1 MNVRLVAK
9 NVSAFLMILSLP
21 ILMGF
26 SKTPIVDLVPE
37 GDEVP
42 MGDCKNHN
50 PLKNP
55 HFGDLHVHT
64 EYSFDAVTFGTR
76 NDPSDAYKF
85 AKGEPL
91 TLPFTEEYG
100 EAQQVIQ
107 LDRPLDFTA
116 VTDHAEGLAPA
127 NICYNLDSLWYFAPY
142 CFVIRG
148 SGKGNQPIDT
158 LSFLAGGYPMFL
170 PGGVLESTLC
180 EFNPGLCKDRKIN
193 VWNRIQNIAEE
204 HYDRTTDCN
213 FTTFVAYEYTGVPLL
228 NNQHRNVIFK
238 NGDVPETPIDY
249 LRADK
254 DYELWNLLDQE
265 CTDAEGECEVLAIPH
280 NQNVSGG
287 TMFVPSVKSEPYTE
301 EIALQR
307 QRLEPLVEIYQH
319 KGDSE
324 CTNSK
329 AHPLGSQDELC
340 EFDKL
345 VRNACEGDEE
355 EGETCTPLCSDLKIP
370 VGGFVGLCV
379 DPGDFVR
386 GTLKKGL
393 LEKDRI
399 GVDPFKTGFI
409 GSTDTHNA
417 TPGAVAENEFYGNA
431 GFNDD
436 LLEDRLGNIGLVST
450 IDELLGGALDSV
462 IDISDAGSFT
472 LNFSPGGLAVVWAEQ
487 NTRTALF
494 ESMQNKETYATS
506 GTRII
511 TRFFGGWD
519 YSEQLCDSVDFVEQG
534 YAQGVPMGGDLSQRP
549 ASAEAPVFAVS
560 AQMDLGSDKT
570 PGTPLQRIQII
581 KGWEENGEAFERVF
595 DIAGDPDNGAS
606 VNTETCERQGTGFEQ
621 LCSVWQDPD
630 FDANQNAFYYAKV
643 VENPTCRW
651 HRMQCNEKFARENL
665 SCEDLDPNSPLYKC
679 CETDVPDTVQE
690 TAWTSPIWFSAED

>member
-1 MNVRLVAK
+1 MNVQRFVKKLTGILV
-9 NVSAFLMILSLP
+9 VLSVP
-21 ILMGF
+21 ALMGF
-26 SKTPIVDLVPE
+26 SKTPIIDIDPK
-37 GDEVP
+37 GQEVP
-42 MGDCKNHN
+42 IGDCKNHN

-76 NDPSDAYKF
+76 NDPSDAYRF

-91 TLPFTEEYG
+91 TMPFTEQYG
-100 EAQQVIQ
+100 EDLQVMQ
-107 LDRPLDFTA
+107 LERPLDFTA

-127 NICYNLDSLWYFAPY
+127 DICYNLDSLWYFAPY

-170 PGGVLESTLC
+170 PGGLIESTLC
-180 EFNPGLCKDRKIN
+180 ELNPDLCHARKMN
-193 VWNRIQNIAEE
+193 VWRRIQNIAEE
-204 HYDRTTDCN
+204 HYDRSTDCN

-228 NNQHRNVIFK
+228 NNQHRNVIFN
-238 NGDVPETPIDY
+238 NGDVPEMPIDY

-265 CTDAEGECEVLAIPH
+265 CTEAGIGCEVLAIPH

-287 TMFVPSVKSEPYTE
+287 TMFVPSVESEPYTA

-329 AHPLGSQDELC
+329 QHPLASQDELC

-345 VRNACEGDEE
+345 VRDTCEGDEE
-355 EGETCTPLCSDLKIP
+355 EGETCTPLCSDWKIP
-370 VGGFVGLCV
+370 AGAFVGTCV

-386 GTLKKGL
+386 GTLKKGI
-393 LEKDRI
+393 LEKDRV
-399 GVDPFKTGFI
+399 GVNPFKTGFI

-417 TPGAVAENEFYGNA
+417 TPGAVEENTFFGNA

-436 LLEDRLGNIGLVST
+436 RLEDRLGSIGIASNL
-450 IDELLGGALDSV
+450 DKLLGGALNDI
-462 IDISDAGSFT
+462 IDIESTAAFT
-472 LNFSPGGLAVVWAEQ
+472 MNFSPGGLAVVWAEQ
-487 NTRTALF
+487 NTRTVLF
-494 ESMQNKETYATS
+494 DAMKNKETYATS

-519 YSEQLCDSVDFVEQG
+519 YAEDLCDNPDFVAQG
-534 YAQGVPMGGDLSQRP
+534 YEKGVPMGGDLGERP
-549 ASAEAPVFAVS
+549 DAAEAPIFAVS
-560 AQMDLGSDKT
+560 AQMDLGTESL

-595 DIAGDPDNGAS
+595 DVAGDANNGAS
-606 VNTETCERQGTGFEQ
+606 VDLQTCERQGAGFEQ
-621 LCSVWQDPD
+621 LCSVWQDPE
-630 FDANQNAFYYAKV
+630 FDGNQNAFYYAKV
-643 VENPTCRW
+643 IENPTCRW
-651 HRMQCNEKFARENL
+651 HRLQCNERLARDNL
-665 SCEDLDPNSPLYKC
+665 SCDTIDPDSPLAKC
-679 CETDVPDTVQE
+679 CESETPDTLQE
-690 TAWTSPIWFSAED
+690 TAWTSPIWFNAEE